1 MLSEV
6 ADNARPFN
14 RALEIAPRAPYWSA
28 MAFFKDVSFRSAGS
42 DLMGFLRTSGSH
54 SPWLFLAAC
63 VPTAI
68 IMYTFYTDAMEKA
81 TPPPREIIYVES
93 WPATRTL
100 EESRTAIAERQKMK
114 DEMRAREKEAYKAFG
129 RAVGMD
135 VDKIER
141 EAQREQAAKKAA
153 AVPGAS

>member
-1 MLSEV
+1 
-6 ADNARPFN
+6 
-14 RALEIAPRAPYWSA
+14 
-28 MAFFKDVSFRSAGS
+28 MAFFKDVSFGNAGR
-42 DLMGFLRTSGSH
+42 DLVGFLRTSGSH

-68 IMYTFYTDAMEKA
+68 IIYTFYLDSVTKA
-81 TPPPREIIYVES
+81 TPPPREIIYIES
-93 WPATRTL
+93 WPATRSLDETKA
-100 EESRTAIAERQKMK
+100 AIAERQKLK

-141 EAQREQAAKKAA
+141 EAQSAQEARNAVAAPASA
-153 AVPGAS
+153 GAGQ